1 MKKYQPDK
9 IEKKWQKIWEE
20 RGIFKAK
27 ENKSKKKFYGLVE
40 FPYPSGDGLHVG
52 HLRSYTALDII
63 CRKKRMEGKNVL
75 YPIGFDSFGL
85 PTENYAIKKKISPK
99 IVTKKNIKIFR
110 KQLKSLGFSFDWDRS
125 FSTSDS
131 EYYKWTQWIFVKLF
145 EHGLA
150 YKAKK
155 NINWCT
161 KCKIGLANE
170 EVIGGV
176 CERCGGKVIKKEKE
190 QWILKITKYAD
201 RLIDDLRNVDY
212 LKQIKEQQINWI
224 GRSYGAEI
232 IFPLVVSTQN
242 RHKTKDRKQHETYI
256 KIFTSR
262 PDTIFGATFM
272 VIAPEHEFIEN
283 LESGILNLADV
294 KKHIKETRDKINE
307 KDKEKTGIE
316 IKGIKA
322 INPATKKEIPIYV
335 ADYVSM
341 DYGTGAIM
349 AVPAHDQRDFEF
361 AKKYNLPIIRVVK
374 PLEILPHSINRSAGI
389 YGKIEEDIKFEFYEG
404 SGININSGFLNGF
417 ETKDAIKKTVEWL
430 KKNKLGKKAVNYH
443 LKDWIFSRQ
452 RYWGEPIPLIF
463 CPACKKRA
471 ENSKLQITS
480 DKQIPNSEFSLG
492 ELLNPGWFAVPEKEL
507 PVKLPEVKDFM
518 PTDKGDSPL
527 AKIESFVKTKCPKC
541 GGPAKRETDV
551 MPNWAGSNWYYLAYA
566 VHKNSK
572 FRLSRQGSPRKQR
585 GSSIQNSKLLKYWM
599 PVDWYNGGMEHT
611 TLHLLYSRFIYK
623 FLYDIG
629 AVPKE
634 CGSEPYK
641 KRTAHGMILGEGGR
655 KMSKSKGNIINPDDY
670 IKEYGADTVRMYEMF
685 MGPFDQAIPWE
696 GKSVIGIERFLNR
709 VWDLGIKCLESQ
721 VENRE
726 SSEEIG
732 RIINQTIKKVGED
745 IEGMKFN
752 TAISQLMICLNI
764 FEKEKEISQDVFKK
778 FLIILS
784 PFAPHISEEL
794 YQKIKNQKSKV
805 KNTDKKQKN
814 LKSIIEEKWPE
825 YDEKL
830 IKEETFNLVIQ
841 INGKTRDVIEVMR
854 GISKAEAKE
863 KALSSSKIIGWTQG
877 KEIKKI
883 IFVKDK
889 LINFVV

>member
-1 MKKYQPDK
+1 
-9 IEKKWQKIWEE
+9 
-20 RGIFKAK
+20 
-27 ENKSKKKFYGLVE
+27 
-40 FPYPSGDGLHVG
+40 
-52 HLRSYTALDII
+52 
-63 CRKKRMEGKNVL
+63 
-75 YPIGFDSFGL
+75 
-85 PTENYAIKKKISPK
+85 
-99 IVTKKNIKIFR
+99 
-110 KQLKSLGFSFDWDRS
+110 
-125 FSTSDS
+125 
-131 EYYKWTQWIFVKLF
+131 
-145 EHGLA
+145 
-150 YKAKK
+150 
-155 NINWCT
+155 
-161 KCKIGLANE
+161 
-170 EVIGGV
+170 
-176 CERCGGKVIKKEKE
+176 
-190 QWILKITKYAD
+190 
-201 RLIDDLRNVDY
+201 
-212 LKQIKEQQINWI
+212 
-224 GRSYGAEI
+224 
-232 IFPLVVSTQN
+232 
-242 RHKTKDRKQHETYI
+242 
-256 KIFTSR
+256 
-262 PDTIFGATFM
+262 
-272 VIAPEHEFIEN
+272 
-283 LESGILNLADV
+283 
-294 KKHIKETRDKINE
+294 
-307 KDKEKTGIE
+307 
-316 IKGIKA
+316 
-322 INPATKKEIPIYV
+322 
-335 ADYVSM
+335 
-341 DYGTGAIM
+341 
-349 AVPAHDQRDFEF
+349 
-361 AKKYNLPIIRVVK
+361 
-374 PLEILPHSINRSAGI
+374 
-389 YGKIEEDIKFEFYEG
+389 
-404 SGININSGFLNGF
+404 
-417 ETKDAIKKTVEWL
+417 
-430 KKNKLGKKAVNYH
+430 
-443 LKDWIFSRQ
+443 
-452 RYWGEPIPLIF
+452 
-463 CPACKKRA
+463 
-471 ENSKLQITS
+471 
-480 DKQIPNSEFSLG
+480 
-492 ELLNPGWFAVPEKEL
+492 
-507 PVKLPEVKDFM
+507 
-518 PTDKGDSPL
+518 
-527 AKIESFVKTKCPKC
+527 
-541 GGPAKRETDV
+541 
-551 MPNWAGSNWYYLAYA
+551 
-566 VHKNSK
+566 
-572 FRLSRQGSPRKQR
+572 
-585 GSSIQNSKLLKYWM
+585 M